1 MILPQ
6 LLLLPLLLLL
16 LLLLVL
22 LLLQGSGHFSFC
34 SHSWIYD
41 PASKSRILQL
51 ENQMQQLAAFEN
63 SMMQV
68 GPGTRRLHF
77 VSFRYQLLKSV
88 TSWPPIMRCGR
99 THSN

>member
-1 MILPQ
+1 MYFFLLQGSGHFSFCGHSWIYDPVCSCVSSSCTV
-6 LLLLPLLLLL
+6 LLL
-16 LLLLVL
+16 L

-34 SHSWIYD
+34 GHSWIYD

-68 GPGTRRLHF
+68 GE
-77 VSFRYQLLKSV
+77 QAKSLN
-88 TSWPPIMRCGR
+88 
-99 THSN
+99 HSRKK